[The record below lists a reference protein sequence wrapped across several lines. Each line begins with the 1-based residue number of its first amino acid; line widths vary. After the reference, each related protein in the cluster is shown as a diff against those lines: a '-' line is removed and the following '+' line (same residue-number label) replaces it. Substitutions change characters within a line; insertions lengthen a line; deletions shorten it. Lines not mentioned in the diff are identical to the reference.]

1 MPIPDFQTL
10 MLPLLRYSANGK
22 NHTKHEA
29 VPALANEF
37 GLSEADLAE
46 ELPKVRQGKFY
57 NRVAWAQ
64 TYLKQAGLL
73 EITGRGLFRITERGK
88 QVLASNPA
96 RIDMKFLEQF
106 PEYIA
111 FRSRGKN
118 TKEKPE
124 AGQALAEGAVSEAT
138 PEELLE
144 AGYRQLRSAL
154 ASELLQQ
161 VKSASPAFFEHMVV
175 ELLLRMGYGGTREDA
190 GQVVGKSGDGGIDG
204 IIKEDRLG
212 LDVIYIQAKRWEAD
226 VGSSEIRN
234 FVGALSVHKARK
246 GVFITTSGFN
256 KNARETAAKVDS
268 KIVLIDGP
276 MLAELMMD
284 FGLGVSLV
292 NSYEIKRV
300 DSDYFEED

>member
-10 MLPLLRYSANGK
+10 MLPLLHFCADGK
-22 NHTKHEA
+22 DHIKSEV
-29 VPALANEF
+29 VPALAEKF
-37 GLSEADLAE
+37 GLTEAELAE
-46 ELPKVRQGKFY
+46 DLPKVRQGKFY

-88 QVLASNPA
+88 QVLSSHPV
-96 RIDMKFLEQF
+96 RIDMKFLEQY

-111 FRSRGKN
+111 FRNRGKN
-118 TKEKPE
+118 NKGKQESEQTTLEE
-124 AGQALAEGAVSEAT
+124 EVSEST

-175 ELLLRMGYGGTREDA
+175 ELLLRMGYGGTQEDA
-190 GQVVGKSGDGGIDG
+190 GAVVSKSGDGGIDG
-204 IIKEDRLG
+204 IINEDRLG

-226 VGSSEIRN
+226 VGRPEIQK
-234 FVGALSVHKARK
+234 FVGALAGNKASK
-246 GVFITTSGFN
+246 GVFITSSGFT
-256 KNARETAAKVDS
+256 KEARNYANQVNHKV
-268 KIVLIDGP
+268 VLMDGV

-284 FGLGVSLV
+284 YDLGVSTKDV
-292 NSYEIKRV
+292 FTVKRL
-300 DSDYFEED
+300 DSDYFDED